1 MSKPRFTDAD
11 IAEAIGAFVAATPP
25 RIAPVVGR
33 NGDVKV
39 YGENK
44 NPYKPVISKGED
56 DGADE
61 KISGIDIGIAPEGAD
76 GLGDSQGV

>member
-1 MSKPRFTDAD
+1 MSKARFNDAD

-25 RIAPVVGR
+25 REVPAIGK
-33 NGDVKV
+33 NSDVTV

-44 NPYKPVISKGED
+44 NPYKPVIPKESENGT
-56 DGADE
+56 DE
-61 KISGIDIGIAPEGAD
+61 AISGLDLGAISEGSD